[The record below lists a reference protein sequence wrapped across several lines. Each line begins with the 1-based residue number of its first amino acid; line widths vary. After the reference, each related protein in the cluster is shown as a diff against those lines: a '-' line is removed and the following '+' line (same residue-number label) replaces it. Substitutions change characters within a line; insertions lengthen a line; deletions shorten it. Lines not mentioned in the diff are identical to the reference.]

1 VSPASATRGLAALPA
16 FAAAALIVMVAFVT
30 ALANGSEPIALV
42 RLWGILTGSES
53 GLHADIVLG
62 LRMPRALT
70 AFGCV
75 GLLALAGALMQVM
88 LRNPLAD
95 PYVLGL
101 AGGAGTGALA
111 AMLAGLGAV
120 AVTASAWAGALISVA
135 LVLAL
140 GSRSFRGTLPQADEP
155 LRLLL
160 TGIALAIG
168 WAALITL
175 ALALAPDASLRG
187 MLFWLMGDLDG
198 TEDFWPPLLGLGVL
212 AAAALVL
219 ARDCNVLAL
228 GTSRAQ
234 TLGVASARVR
244 LYLLIIA
251 SAATAFAVTT
261 IGTLGFLG
269 LIVPN
274 AVRLAAG
281 NDQRVV
287 LPVSALVGGALL
299 LLADTVARSALAPMQ
314 LPVGAVVALGGV
326 PIFIALLARRSS
338 ER

>member
-1 VSPASATRGLAALPA
+1 MTHRLPALPA
-16 FAAAALIVMVAFVT
+16 FAAAATA
-30 ALANGSEPIALV
+30 ALAAFAIALAHGSESISLL
-42 RLWGILTGSES
+42 RLWRILTGGEG
-53 GLHADIVLG
+53 GLHAEIVLG
-62 LRMPRALT
+62 LRMPRALA
-70 AFGCV
+70 AFGCG

-111 AMLAGLGAV
+111 AMLAGLGAT
-120 AVTASAWAGALISVA
+120 AVTASAWAGALVSVA
-135 LVLAL
+135 LVLGL
-140 GSRSFRGTLPQADEP
+140 SGTSFRLGLPQADEP

-198 TEDFWPPLLGLGVL
+198 AEDFWPPLIGLVVL
-212 AAAALVL
+212 TTAAFVL
-219 ARDCNVLAL
+219 ARDFNVLGL
-228 GTSRAQ
+228 GTGRAY
-234 TLGVASARVR
+234 TLGIATARVR
-244 LYLLIIA
+244 LYAMLIA

-274 AVRLAAG
+274 AVRLVAG

-287 LPVSALVGGALL
+287 LPVSALLGGALL
-299 LLADTVARSALAPMQ
+299 VIADTVARSALAPLQ

-326 PIFIALLARRSS
+326 PLFVALLARRRG
-338 ER
+338 EQ